1 MATRS
6 GRWRTKGGDRRM
18 SLGEHLLEL
27 RKRLVISAIAIVV
40 GAVVAFVNWG
50 WVASLFGLTVQF
62 TSLTDFVRD
71 AMRVPIQNLAA
82 NHDAEISYVT
92 VSSAF
97 DLTVQIGFT
106 VALIIASPIW
116 LFQIFAFLVPG
127 LTTREKRYTFGFFF
141 TAVPLFLAGG
151 LAGWL
156 LFPHMVE
163 LLASFT
169 PEEDAILLDA
179 RYYYDFIIKLVLAV
193 GVGFVLPVFLVL
205 LNFVGVLTAKAI
217 LKGWRVAVLVI
228 TLFCAVATPA
238 VDVVSMFL
246 LAIPMV
252 VLYFAA
258 VLVAVIHDRAV
269 ARRANAVLPDATV
282 PVTDL

>member
-6 GRWRTKGGDRRM
+6 GRWRTKSGDRRM

-40 GAVVAFVNWG
+40 GAVIAFVNWG
-50 WVASLFGLTVQF
+50 WVASLFGLSLRF
-62 TSLTDFVRD
+62 TSLTDFVKD
-71 AMRVPIQNLAA
+71 GMRVPIERLAE
-82 NHDAEISYVT
+82 NHDATISYVT

-106 VALIIASPIW
+106 IALLIASPIW
-116 LFQIFAFLVPG
+116 LYQIFAFLVPG
-127 LTTREKRYTFGFFF
+127 LTRREKRYTFGFFF

-151 LAGWL
+151 VTGWF

-169 PEEDAILLDA
+169 PEEDAIVLDA

-205 LNFVGVLTAKAI
+205 LNFVGVLTAKSI

-228 TLFCAVATPA
+228 TLFCAIATPA
-238 VDVVSMFL
+238 VDIISMFL
-246 LAIPMV
+246 LAVPMV
-252 VLYFAA
+252 LLYFAA
-258 VLVAVIHDRAV
+258 VLVALIHDRAV
-269 ARRANAVLPDATV
+269 ARRAGAVDAAATV
-282 PVTDL
+282 PVGDL